1 MALLRKL
8 AGGNVF
14 NNVCRGFHSSGGLYE
29 NIGVVGIPLAKG
41 QRQAGVDRG
50 PDDLRDFGTVRA
62 LTKYGWNVTGEP
74 RNESRVGRPGAL
86 PVFASDVRQ
95 GPAFVRASG

>member
-1 MALLRKL
+1 MALLLRKL
-8 AGGNVF
+8 AAGGNVF
-14 NNVCRGFHSSGGLYE
+14 NHICRGFHSSGGLYE

-74 RNESRVGRPGAL
+74 WDES
-86 PVFASDVRQ
+86 
-95 GPAFVRASG
+95 